1 VIILSLCILLA
12 NLSEDIN
19 LAVSSYLQSLG
30 WRCICTTSGSQALL
44 ALQNQRFDVLVTDL
58 ILENTSSLPAIRYC
72 RTHGT
77 GVVVFT
83 ALDQDLIWQMCGP
96 VMVLQKPAGF
106 PEISAAIR
114 KVCRKGAGQ
123 RG

>member
-1 VIILSLCILLA
+1 MSLCILLA